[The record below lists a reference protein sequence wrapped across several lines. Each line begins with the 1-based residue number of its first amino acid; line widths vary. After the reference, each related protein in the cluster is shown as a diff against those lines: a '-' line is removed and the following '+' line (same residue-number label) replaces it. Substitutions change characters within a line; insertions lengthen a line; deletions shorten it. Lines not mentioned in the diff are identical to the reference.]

1 MVKKEIRTFAPATV
15 ANVGCGFDIFGF
27 AIDSIGDEVVLRLCD
42 KPGITI
48 KKITGDEGKLPLDP
62 EKNTAGVAIKA
73 FLKYINSNQ
82 GIEIDLHKGMP
93 LGSGLGS
100 SAASAVAAVFGANF
114 LLGNLL
120 KREEL
125 LKFALEGE
133 RIASGEAHA
142 DNIAPSLLGGFNIV
156 RSYNPLDIIKIST
169 PNNLLVTIVHPSI
182 EIRTEDARK
191 VLKEFISL
199 RDAVTQWGNIAGFVV
214 GLMEED
220 YELIAHSMQDVVAE
234 PVRSSLIPGFKKVK
248 ESALEAGAL
257 GCSISGSGPSI
268 FALSTSEI
276 AAEKVGKAMQSEF
289 EALNIKSDLYI
300 SRINKEGAK
309 ILS

>member
-1 MVKKEIRTFAPATV
+1 MVKKEIRVFAPATV
-15 ANVGCGFDIFGF
+15 ANVTCGFDIFGF
-27 AIDSIGDEVVLRLCD
+27 AIDSVGDEVVLRLCD

-48 KKITGDEGKLPLDP
+48 KKITGDEGKLPLGPD
-62 EKNTAGVAIKA
+62 KNTAGVAIKA
-73 FLKYINSNQ
+73 FLESTNSHQ
-82 GIEIDLHKGMP
+82 GVEIDLHKGMP

-114 LLGNLL
+114 LFGNLL

-142 DNIAPSLLGGFNIV
+142 DNIAPSLLGGFVVV
-156 RSYNPLDIIKIST
+156 RSYDPLDIIKIPV
-169 PNNLLVTIVHPSI
+169 PNNLFTTIAHPWI

-191 VLKEFISL
+191 ILKESIPL
-199 RDAVTQWGNIAGFVV
+199 KDAVTQWGNVAGFVA
-214 GLMEED
+214 GLMKED
-220 YELIAHSMQDVVAE
+220 YDLIARSMQDVIVE

-248 ESALEAGAL
+248 ESALKAGAL
-257 GCSISGSGPSI
+257 GCGISGSGPSI
-268 FALSTSEI
+268 FALSTSEE
-276 AAEKVGKAMQSEF
+276 AARNIGKSMQSEF
-289 EALNIKSDLYI
+289 EGLNIKSDLYI